1 MKILNVA
8 FVPMRRSRPGA
19 MVKKELT
26 PGVMMG
32 ENAATLDARGVTLH
46 RTGDG
51 PPLVLL
57 HCLGVDHRLWPIAL
71 AGRERECTLLT
82 YDFPGHGESAV
93 PAAPYG
99 IADLS
104 AQLAAILDR
113 AGVARAAVAGI
124 SLGGLVAQHFAASF
138 PARVDRLV
146 LIDTTPRY
154 TDELCKMWA
163 VRAAQ
168 ARKDG
173 VKSLIPGLPLEIWFT
188 PSFAAQ
194 NPTAVRYVRDTL
206 EKCSGEG
213 YACACEALAAADL
226 RALADKIV
234 APTLVV
240 CGEQDIPSF
249 LDAARWLNANI
260 AHSKLTWLAPARHA
274 SILEQP
280 DAFGRTLRDFLA

>member
-1 MKILNVA
+1 
-8 FVPMRRSRPGA
+8 
-19 MVKKELT
+19 
-26 PGVMMG
+26 MG
-32 ENAATLDARGVTLH
+32 EIAVTLDARTVTLH
-46 RTGDG
+46 RMGNG

-71 AGRERECTLLT
+71 AGAEHEHTLLA
-82 YDFPGHGESAV
+82 YDFPGHGESRA
-93 PAAPYG
+93 PSAPYG

-104 AQLAAILDR
+104 AQLAAVLDR
-113 AGVARAAVAGI
+113 AGVARATVAGI

-138 PARVDRLV
+138 PTRVDRLV

-154 TDELCKMWA
+154 TDEMRKMWA

-173 VKSLIPGLPLEIWFT
+173 VKSLIPGLLEVWFT
-188 PSFAAQ
+188 PSFVAQ
-194 NPTAVRYVRDTL
+194 DPPAVRYVRDTL
-206 EKCSGEG
+206 ERCSGEG
-213 YACACEALAAADL
+213 YAHACEALAAADL
-226 RALADKIV
+226 RGLAATIR

-249 LDAARWLNANI
+249 LDAARWLKANI
-260 AHSKLTWLAPARHA
+260 ANAKLAWLAPAQHA

-280 DAFGRTLRDFLA
+280 DAFRRTLRDFLA